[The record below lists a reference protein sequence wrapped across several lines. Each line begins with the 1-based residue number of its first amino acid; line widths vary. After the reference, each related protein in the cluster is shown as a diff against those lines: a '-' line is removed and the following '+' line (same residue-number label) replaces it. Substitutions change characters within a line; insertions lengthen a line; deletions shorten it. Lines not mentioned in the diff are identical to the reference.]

1 MTDVDLATLSPEE
14 WKDVIKKKG
23 GEKLEADLAV
33 KIVRNAHRKHFLETI
48 RVLNKEIRDYGLFSK
63 IAQILAE
70 KQLLRETTVSI
81 DTEHLP

>member
-1 MTDVDLATLSPEE
+1 VTDVDLATLSPEE